1 MAENLEP
8 GQKRVRNPN
17 FTATERAILLEAA
30 EENIHIIKGKFSNNV
45 TNNNKIQIWED
56 IAERVNAIGVCKRWV
71 MQIKEKWRG
80 VVSNA
85 KKEHNQIAGD
95 RKKTGCGRKPDSPKG
110 ETLKIINICGEDPS
124 FSGIPGGI
132 ESKLVVDKFKLDMLY
147 QD

>member
-30 EENIHIIKGKFSNNV
+30 EENIHIIKGKFSNN
-45 TNNNKIQIWED
+45 NKIQIWED

-80 VVSNA
+80 MVSNA
-85 KKEHNQIAGD
+85 KKSTTRSQATERRRVVVENQIP
-95 RKKTGCGRKPDSPKG
+95 RKEKP
-110 ETLKIINICGEDPS
+110 
-124 FSGIPGGI
+124 
-132 ESKLVVDKFKLDMLY
+132 
-147 QD
+147 